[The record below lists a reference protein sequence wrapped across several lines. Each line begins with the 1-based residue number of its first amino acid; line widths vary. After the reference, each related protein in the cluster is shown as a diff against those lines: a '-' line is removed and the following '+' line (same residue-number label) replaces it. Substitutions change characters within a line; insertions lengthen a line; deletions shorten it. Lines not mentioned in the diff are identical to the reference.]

1 MKYDPVEIFKAL
13 SNPSRLEILKFV
25 YESDVAGTYEGKLE
39 CCEKC
44 SCMGDITER
53 VHLAP
58 STISHHI
65 KELVRAGL
73 VNVEKDG
80 KFVRLLPNPEALDTV
95 STFVDSVRSTAV
107 RK

>member
-13 SNPSRLEILKFV
+13 SNPSRLEMMQFV
-25 YESDVAGTYEGKLE
+25 YQNGISGTYQGKLE

-44 SCMGDITER
+44 SCMGDIVSEF
-53 VHLAP
+53 HLAP
-58 STISHHI
+58 STISHHV

-73 VNVEKDG
+73 VKVEREG
-80 KFVRLLPNPEALDTV
+80 QIVRLLPNPEALASV
-95 STFVDSVRSTAV
+95 CTFMESVIAGKV

>member
-1 MKYDPVEIFKAL
+1 MEYDPVEIFKAL

-25 YESDVAGTYEGKLE
+25 YESGVSGTFQGKNA

-44 SCMGDITER
+44 SCMGDI
-53 VHLAP
+53 VGKFKLAP

-73 VNVEKDG
+73 IKVERDG
-80 KFVRLLPNPEALDTV
+80 QFIRLLPNPEALEAV
-95 STFVDSVRSTAV
+95 SMFTDSMLASAA